1 MIRIYTDHALSRKL
15 RQHRRDLAAQFADA
29 IETLLPEDCPH
40 NNRPSCPRCA
50 QRRTAEAAAVIVR
63 DTGGVRQREE
73 TP

>member
-40 NNRPSCPRCA
+40 RNNRPSCWRCA
-50 QRRTAEAAAVIVR
+50 ERRTVEAAAGIVR
-63 DTGGVRQREE
+63 DTGGVQS
-73 TP
+73 